1 MSSKIS
7 TVKARV
13 MWLRL
18 LAILALALQSLVVV
32 VLWTRLFDANVSR
45 PSCQMAMP
53 RWSFSAVWIASIV
66 LWQLVFGRRR
76 WIGMALT
83 TIAACVLSAGVAL
96 CVDAFRPDV
105 IYVPAKMV
113 MGEGGWSHCI
123 GNAEMI
129 VNGKSISY
137 EVRVGNV
144 VYASLT
150 PVNGLM
156 LISKEPLA
164 DRELGLLNHLVVY
177 RDDLCVA
184 DQLRVLR
191 LPFIPDPTICYGAVS
206 LKPRGKAQT
215 FEKWEMR
222 DVDGMREYDCTLT
235 HWYGKGG
242 RVLLRVPEEFF
253 RSLMNDTVCNDA
265 VRFQ

>member
-1 MSSKIS
+1 
-7 TVKARV
+7 
-13 MWLRL
+13 MWLWAKRFL
-18 LAILALALQSLVVV
+18 FTAALALQALVVV

-45 PSCQMAMP
+45 PSCQTAMI
-53 RWSFSAVWIASIV
+53 RWSFPAVWIASIV
-66 LWQLVFGRRR
+66 LWQLVFGKRR
-76 WIGMALT
+76 WISMTLT
-83 TIAACVLSAGVAL
+83 TIAACVLSAAVAL

-129 VNGKSISY
+129 VNGKSITY

-144 VYASLT
+144 VYASLS

-164 DRELGLLNHLVVY
+164 DHELGLLNRLVVY

-184 DQLRVLR
+184 DQLRVLK

-206 LKPRGKAQT
+206 LEPRGKAQA

-222 DVDGMREYDCTLT
+222 DVDGMREYDCTLMR
-235 HWYGKGG
+235 WCGKGG

-253 RSLMNDTVCNDA
+253 HALGDDR
-265 VRFQ
+265 

>member
-1 MSSKIS
+1 MSGKIPS
-7 TVKARV
+7 MKARV
-13 MWLRL
+13 MGLWLL
-18 LAILALALQSLVVV
+18 TILALALLSLVVV
-32 VLWTRLFDANVSR
+32 AF
-45 PSCQMAMP
+45 
-53 RWSFSAVWIASIV
+53 
-66 LWQLVFGRRR
+66 
-76 WIGMALT
+76 
-83 TIAACVLSAGVAL
+83 

-144 VYASLT
+144 VYASLS

-164 DRELGLLNHLVVY
+164 DHELGLLNHLVVY
-177 RDDLCVA
+177 RDELCA
-184 DQLRVLR
+184 ASRIRVLK
-191 LPFIPDPTICYGAVS
+191 LPFIPDPTFCYGAVS
-206 LKPRGKAQT
+206 LRPRWKADI

-222 DVDGMREYDCTLT
+222 DVDGIREYDCALT
-235 HWYGKGG
+235 RRCGKGG
-242 RVLLRVPEEFF
+242 RVLLRIPEEFF
-253 RSLMNDTVCNDA
+253 HALGDDR
-265 VRFQ
+265 

>member
-1 MSSKIS
+1 
-7 TVKARV
+7 
-13 MWLRL
+13 MWLWAKRFL
-18 LAILALALQSLVVV
+18 FTAALALQALVVV

-45 PSCQMAMP
+45 PSCQMAMI
-53 RWSFSAVWIASIV
+53 RWSFPAVWIASIV
-66 LWQLVFGRRR
+66 LWQLVFGKRR
-76 WIGMALT
+76 WIGMTLT

-144 VYASLT
+144 VYASLS
-150 PVNGLM
+150 PVYGLM

-164 DRELGLLNHLVVY
+164 DRELGLLNHLVVR
-177 RDDLCVA
+177 RDELCA
-184 DQLRVLR
+184 ASRIRVLK
-191 LPFIPDPTICYGAVS
+191 LPFIPDPTFCYGAVS
-206 LKPRGKAQT
+206 LRPRWKADI

-222 DVDGMREYDCTLT
+222 DVDGMREYDCTLMR
-235 HWYGKGG
+235 WCGKGG
-242 RVLLRVPEEFF
+242 RVLLRVPGEFF
-253 RSLMNDTVCNDA
+253 HALGDER
-265 VRFQ
+265 